1 MTKKLIIIAL
11 TVLLLAP
18 AVLAQ
23 GESAVYVAPDE
34 SFSFRYP
41 AGWTLSDDGD
51 NLLLRS
57 PEGLTVGVL
66 SPDVVSRVAASLTPA
81 ETLDLLLNFTE
92 FPSGAAAEEI
102 TAGSYAAARAIFRQ
116 SGQLEVV
123 AVAVRYSEANT
134 TIVLG
139 VAEAEQL
146 PAVEAVVLAVA
157 ASLNAGSTPAEATAE
172 AVTEATAEPDEP
184 LPEGILFQD
193 DFEAGLK
200 DWWAV
205 YQGTPSVVLDGGNSA
220 LQVGSDEA
228 FYLMTGVDWTDYA
241 AEMRV
246 KITQADGISG
256 LVGVR
261 FDREKAGAYAAFFD
275 TKAGSAGLAY
285 FFGSQSFNILST
297 SRINLAVDQWYDLK
311 VSVQG
316 DQVELRFGG
325 QRTNW
330 LTSTQFKQGTLLL
343 YVAPGAEMLVD
354 DIVIRDLR
362 G

>member
-1 MTKKLIIIAL
+1 MAKKLIIITLA
-11 TVLLLAP
+11 VLLLSP

-23 GESAVYVAPDE
+23 GESAVYTAPDE
-34 SFSFRYP
+34 LFSFRYP

-57 PEGLTVGVL
+57 PEGLIVGVL

-92 FPSGAAAEEI
+92 FPAGAAAEEI
-102 TAGSYAAARAIFRQ
+102 TVGGYAAARASFRQ

-146 PAVEAVVLAVA
+146 AAVEAVVLAVA
-157 ASLNAGSTPAEATAE
+157 ASLNAGSTPAEVPA
-172 AVTEATAEPDEP
+172 EATAEPVEP
-184 LPEGILFQD
+184 LPEGVLFQD

-200 DWWAV
+200 DWWVV
-205 YQGTPSVVLDGGNSA
+205 YQGTPSIVLDGGNGA

-228 FYLMTGVDWTDYA
+228 FYLTTGADWTDYA

-261 FDREKAGAYAAFFD
+261 FDREKASAYAAFFD
-275 TKAGSAGLAY
+275 TEAGSAGLAY

-297 SRINLAVDQWYDLK
+297 SRINLAVGQWHDLE

-343 YVAPGAEMLVD
+343 YAAPGAEMLVD